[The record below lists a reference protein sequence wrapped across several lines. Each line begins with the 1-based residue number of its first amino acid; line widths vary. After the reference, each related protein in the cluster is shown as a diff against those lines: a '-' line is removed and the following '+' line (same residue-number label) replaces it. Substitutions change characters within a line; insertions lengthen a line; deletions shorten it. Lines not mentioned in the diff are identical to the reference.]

1 MVEIPGPIPGG
12 TNLSFLGGDEMISKL
27 IALLVLFFVII
38 DPLASFAVF
47 FVNTKN
53 YKKKEKIKIAIMA
66 VAIAAVLSF
75 LVLLFGENLLQIF
88 STDINSFKIAGGII
102 LLILGINMSLGRSIV
117 EVEKN
122 NADSIHAIASV
133 IATPLLTGP
142 ATITAIIISAAD
154 YGKVLTGIA
163 IGIILLLTGISLYLT
178 IVFHNLT
185 EKAKTTIQ
193 IISTMLG
200 LITLAWG
207 VNYILTGIQAIF
219 HII

>member
-1 MVEIPGPIPGG
+1 
-12 TNLSFLGGDEMISKL
+12 MISKL

-75 LVLLFGENLLQIF
+75 LVLLFGENLLTIF

-117 EVEKN
+117 EVEKS
-122 NADSIHAIASV
+122 NADSVHAIASV

-154 YGKVLTGIA
+154 YGKVLTGVA

-178 IVFHNLT
+178 IIFHHLT

-207 VNYILTGIQAIF
+207 VNYILTGVQAIF
-219 HII
+219 HLI

>member
-1 MVEIPGPIPGG
+1 
-12 TNLSFLGGDEMISKL
+12 MISKL

-75 LVLLFGENLLQIF
+75 LVLLFGENLLTIF

-117 EVEKN
+117 EVEKS
-122 NADSIHAIASV
+122 NADSVHAIASV

-142 ATITAIIISAAD
+142 ATITAIIISAVD
-154 YGKVLTGIA
+154 YGKVLTGVA

-178 IVFHNLT
+178 IIFHHLT

-207 VNYILTGIQAIF
+207 VNYILTGVQAIF
-219 HII
+219 HLI

>member
-1 MVEIPGPIPGG
+1 
-12 TNLSFLGGDEMISKL
+12 MISKL

-47 FVNTKN
+47 FVNTKD

-66 VAIAAVLSF
+66 VAIAALLSF
-75 LVLLFGENLLQIF
+75 LVLLFGENLLAVF

-102 LLILGINMSLGRSIV
+102 LLILGVNMSLGRSIV

-122 NADSIHAIASV
+122 NADSVHAIASV

-142 ATITAIIISAAD
+142 ATIAAIIISAAD

-178 IVFHNLT
+178 IVFHHLT

-207 VNYILTGIQAIF
+207 VNYIITGVQAIF
-219 HII
+219 HLI

>member
-1 MVEIPGPIPGG
+1 
-12 TNLSFLGGDEMISKL
+12 MISKL

-47 FVNTKN
+47 FVNTKD

-66 VAIAAVLSF
+66 VAIAALLSF
-75 LVLLFGENLLQIF
+75 LVLLFGENLLTIF

-102 LLILGINMSLGRSIV
+102 LLILGVNMSLGRSIV

-122 NADSIHAIASV
+122 NADSVHAIASV

-178 IVFHNLT
+178 IVFHHLT

-207 VNYILTGIQAIF
+207 VNYIITGVQAIF
-219 HII
+219 HLI

>member
-1 MVEIPGPIPGG
+1 
-12 TNLSFLGGDEMISKL
+12 MISKL

-53 YKKKEKIKIAIMA
+53 YKKTEKFKIALLA
-66 VAIAAVLSF
+66 VAIAAILSF
-75 LVLLFGENLLQIF
+75 LVLLFGENLLTIF

-102 LLILGINMSLGRSIV
+102 LLILGVNMSLGRSIV

-122 NADSIHAIASV
+122 NADSVHAIASV

-178 IVFHNLT
+178 IVFHHLT

-207 VNYILTGIQAIF
+207 VNYIITGVQAIF
-219 HII
+219 HLI